1 MGKLATFLFSKWA
14 ILGYL
19 LTVIS
24 LFKKTFYN
32 SAYQITVWRPLITT
46 QQRTTSLLDG
56 FAKKGGVANKPS
68 WATPF
73 NEKIHGWS
81 EIYNSCPQRWI
92 VKPRNPIDENQK
104 KKLKDLN
111 NCSTLYNNC
120 HNQKKNYKKLF
131 SEDIY
136 ATIFFSCFSIIDNC
150 VHFKRILFLVF
161 VQWQGTHHMVASPT
175 FDNNWSLSPPQ
186 PSCAVYFDLYFFLLA
201 QISYLAL
208 LTCIYYR
215 FLEFCLSFEKC
226 VCCAVNFR
234 AQ

>member
-1 MGKLATFLFSKWA
+1 MGKLATFFFSKWA

-186 PSCAVYFDLYFFLLA
+186 TPCAVYFDLYFFFACSNFIPSSLDLHLL
-201 QISYLAL
+201 QVLGIWKFFFWVLKS
-208 LTCIYYR
+208 
-215 FLEFCLSFEKC
+215 
-226 VCCAVNFR
+226 VCAVP
-234 AQ
+234 